1 MVSVF
6 NDDQRV
12 VIVCGIMSFAILL
25 DDIRL
30 LPIMLVLIS
39 FILIAMYL
47 VCVRDK
53 SLPGDGGSLT
63 LNLNLELE
71 LDPVKT

>member
-39 FILIAMYL
+39 FILIAMYFS
-47 VCVRDK
+47 VR
-53 SLPGDGGSLT
+53 T
-63 LNLNLELE
+63 
-71 LDPVKT
+71 